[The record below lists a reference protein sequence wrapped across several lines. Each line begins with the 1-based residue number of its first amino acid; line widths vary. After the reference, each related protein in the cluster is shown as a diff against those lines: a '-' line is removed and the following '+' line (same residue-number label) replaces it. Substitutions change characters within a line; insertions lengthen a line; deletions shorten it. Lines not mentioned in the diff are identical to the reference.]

1 MAANLARSQAVR
13 HAGSDRGLTNDW
25 GWLMSTS
32 ADYDVVVVGA
42 SIAGCTAATLLGR
55 AGARVAVV
63 EQRPDPSA
71 YKTICTHFIQASA
84 TPTIQRLGLAERI
97 EAAGGVRNGLEL
109 WTRYGWIR
117 PPIGEDYRHP
127 RYGYDIR
134 RQKLDPMIRELAA
147 ETPGVELILGHN
159 VTALLG
165 ANGRPAGVR
174 TVDRERRERDIT
186 ARVVVAADGRRSD
199 VAKLAGV
206 RARVLRHDRFGYFAY
221 YRNLPLRSG
230 DRTLFWLLDP
240 DVAYAFPQDDDVTL
254 LATFQT
260 KDRASWFK
268 RDLEANFEGYFS
280 GLPNAPDLA
289 QGERISKI
297 LGQLE
302 LPNTARP
309 AGRPGLAFVG
319 DAAMAADP
327 LWGVGCGFAFQS
339 GEWLADELG
348 SAIVGG
354 SSDAQLDAAIE
365 HYRKRHRSRLLGH
378 YLLTSD
384 YATGRRLNP
393 LERLLFSAAAKDER
407 CADGFLAFGSRAIRP
422 NDPAFLGLVGR
433 AIRVTAAGRGAPQVQ
448 PLAGAHA
455 RGPSLPAG
463 ITETRLVVDGITTP
477 VSSVG
482 DPDSPEAVVFVHG
495 NPGSRRDWDDLLS
508 RVAPFTRAIAFDMPG
523 FGRAD
528 KPAAFDYTVGGYARF
543 LGSGLGQLGVER
555 VHLVLHDFG
564 GPWGLAWAVRN
575 PERFA
580 SVVLIN
586 TGVLLG
592 YRWHYLARIWRTP
605 IAGEAFQATT
615 TRSGLRTALR
625 HGNPRGLPRAFVDRM
640 YDDMDAGT
648 SRAILSLYRATNDP
662 ASAGR
667 RQADALRSLERPAL
681 VIWGAHDPYIPV
693 AMAERQRE
701 AFPSAEIAILDGSGH
716 WPFADDPEA
725 VGHVVEPFLRGEV
738 TERVSVSA

>member
-1 MAANLARSQAVR
+1 M
-13 HAGSDRGLTNDW
+13 
-25 GWLMSTS
+25 
-32 ADYDVVVVGA
+32 
-42 SIAGCTAATLLGR
+42 
-55 AGARVAVV
+55 
-63 EQRPDPSA
+63 
-71 YKTICTHFIQASA
+71 
-84 TPTIQRLGLAERI
+84 
-97 EAAGGVRNGLEL
+97 
-109 WTRYGWIR
+109 
-117 PPIGEDYRHP
+117 
-127 RYGYDIR
+127 
-134 RQKLDPMIRELAA
+134 RELAA
-147 ETPGVELILGHN
+147 ETPGVELMLGQN
-159 VTALLG
+159 VIALLG
-165 ANGRPAGVR
+165 SNGRPSGVR
-174 TVDRERRERDIT
+174 TVDREQGERNIN
-186 ARVVVAADGRRSD
+186 ARVVVAADGRHSD
-199 VAKLAGV
+199 VAKLSGV
-206 RARVLRHDRFGYFAY
+206 RARVLPHGRFGYFAY
-221 YRNLPLRSG
+221 YRNLPLVSG
-230 DRTLFWLLDP
+230 ERTLFWLLDP

-268 RDLEANFEGYFS
+268 RDLEANFEAYFT

-289 QGERISKI
+289 QGERISKV

-309 AGRPGLAFVG
+309 AARPGLAFVG

-348 SAIVGG
+348 NGMAGG
-354 SSDAQLDAAIE
+354 TSDAQLDDALE
-365 HYRKRHRSRLLGH
+365 RYRKHHRRQLLGH
-378 YLLTSD
+378 FLLTSD

-393 LERLLFSAAAKDER
+393 LERLLFSAAAKDDQ

-422 NDPAFLGLVGR
+422 NDPEFLALVGR
-433 AIRVTAAGRGAPQVQ
+433 AIRVTAARRRARQVQ
-448 PLAGAHA
+448 PPAGGHA
-455 RGPSLPAG
+455 EGSLPPAAV
-463 ITETRLVVDGITTP
+463 TETRLVVDGITTP

-482 DPDSPEAVVFVHG
+482 DPDSSEAVVFVHG
-495 NPGSRRDWDDLLS
+495 NPGSRRDWDDLLT
-508 RVAPFTRAIAFDMPG
+508 RVAPFTRAVAFDMPG

-528 KPAAFDYTVGGYARF
+528 KPADFDYTVGGYARF
-543 LGSGLGQLGVER
+543 LDSALSYLGIER

-564 GPWGLAWAVRN
+564 GPWGLAWAAHN

-586 TGVLLG
+586 TGVLLDYG
-592 YRWHYLARIWRTP
+592 WHYLARIWRTP
-605 IAGEAFQATT
+605 IAGELFQATT

-662 ASAGR
+662 ASAGHQ
-667 RQADALRSLERPAL
+667 QADALRPLDRPAL
-681 VIWGAHDPYIPV
+681 VVWGAHDPYIPV

-701 AFPSAEIAILDGSGH
+701 AFPSAEVAILDGSGH

-725 VGHVVEPFLRGEV
+725 VGRVVEPFLRGQV
-738 TERVSVSA
+738 AERVSVIA